1 MLLVSSTAWG
11 APQVSWT
18 TPALL
23 KDMFATSEKVSY
35 VEVSRAELGG
45 VGGKEKYV
53 VYVAKTGDKIDGYAV
68 IDDEKGQH
76 EPISFGIKI
85 SPEGKVERI
94 EVMVYREAY
103 GSEIK
108 DPRFRA
114 QFVNKTRGDTLKL
127 GQDIDGITGATI
139 SARSTTNVVKR
150 ALALVEAAKKK

>member
-1 MLLVSSTAWG
+1 
-11 APQVSWT
+11 
-18 TPALL
+18 
-23 KDMFATSEKVSY
+23 VSY
-35 VEVSRAELGG
+35 VEITRAELSALGG
-45 VGGKEKYV
+45 AGNKDKYV
-53 VYVAKTGDKIDGYAV
+53 VYVARTGERVDGYAV

-76 EPISFGIKI
+76 EPISFGIKVT
-85 SPEGKVERI
+85 PEGKVERI

-114 QFVNKTRGDTLKL
+114 QFVNKARGDTLKL